1 MGYKFSPYLKT
12 NDSYYGPKGNLGSY
26 EHGSRLFVDNNM
38 ELAPK
43 VAFLYHVNFVLNP
56 AAKAFLPEF
65 VSASGLGLNEI
76 GLLAKTASLPKF
88 SPQVETLNRYNQK
101 KNIQTKIAYD
111 PVMVSLHDDKK
122 SLTAGL
128 LQAYYKY
135 YFVDG
140 NYKTRPVGYNPNN
153 TYRAGIARY
162 GLDSRI
168 QTKHFFKEI
177 HISQLSRGLYTRYT
191 LVNPLLTKFD
201 HDDLDYAD
209 GNKALANNIT
219 IHYEAVF
226 VETGEIDEDQGTP
239 DGFAQVHYD
248 HQPSSLSHT
257 AIEKDFQNIESGNQF
272 DLDDRLQEQRSFDN
286 NFFSKQ
292 LQLQQ
297 RQQQSN
303 VTFNALRRNG
313 FNTKDFKN
321 KQPST
326 VGGLDDLVFPKQDA
340 QENETINLA
349 TRTKQIVSVS
359 KNEIRQN
366 PAALESARKTLHRQ
380 NYQAAGGTGGLAE
393 ADADF
398 EAQKN
403 NANFLNSLDTQLG
416 L

>member
-12 NDSYYGPKGNLGSY
+12 NDSYYGPKGNLSAY
-26 EHGSRLFVDNNM
+26 EHGNRLFVDNNM

-56 AAKAFLPEF
+56 AAKSFLPGF
-65 VSASGLGLNEI
+65 MSASGLGLNEI

-88 SPQVETLNRYNQK
+88 TPQVETLNRYNQK

-111 PVMVSLHDDKK
+111 PVTISLHDDKK
-122 SLTAGL
+122 SLTSGL

-140 NYKTRPVGYNPNN
+140 NYKTRPSGYNPDN
-153 TYRAGIARY
+153 TYTSGLARY
-162 GLDSRI
+162 GLDSKI
-168 QTKHFFKEI
+168 QSKHFFREI
-177 HISQLSRGLYTRYT
+177 HISQMSRGLYTRYT

-209 GNKALANNIT
+209 GSKALANNIT
-219 IHYEAVF
+219 IHYESVY
-226 VETGEIDEDQGTP
+226 VETGSVNENQGSP

-257 AIEKDFQNIESGNQF
+257 QIEKDFQSVDSGNQF
-272 DLDDRLQEQRSFDN
+272 DLDDSRQKQRQFEN
-286 NFFSKQ
+286 NFFTKQ
-292 LQLQQ
+292 LQSQQ

-303 VTFNALRRNG
+303 VTFNSLRRNG
-313 FNTKDFKN
+313 FNSTEFKN

-326 VGGLDDLVFPKQDA
+326 IGGLDDLVFPKQDS
-340 QENETINLA
+340 QQNETISLTNK
-349 TRTKQIVSVS
+349 TKQIVSLS
-359 KNEIRQN
+359 KNELRQN

-380 NYQAAGGTGGLAE
+380 NYQAAGGTGGLAD

-398 EAQKN
+398 EAQKTN
-403 NANFLNSLDTQLG
+403 SVFLNSLDTQLG